1 MPNKKRNLSED
12 NGDMVNLKKA
22 ALNITSRFGLLN
34 THRPL
39 VVAISEERQ
48 AHETLLKLILA
59 RVNAGT
65 SILRWA
71 KSEENQELKNTMC
84 RLYDINL
91 MWAQVQREY
100 AEKSNALGMSL
111 KEILQIE
118 AGLDAL
124 RKNLKDISEKREKLS
139 KSHGEALKK
148 KGDHNSSPVASDELE
163 KLIDEEEELMS
174 ELDVKNIKA
183 EIFKSTGIKKS
194 LTTVMDANLELA
206 RKMQLIFTTAKLVL
220 EEIPDVPSHL
230 KERKNGEPLKEN
242 ESADL
247 VSELAASLNIQR
259 SLSSTQSTSEDGG
272 ASAVFHV
279 GLHAPHQSKP
289 NSPNTPETAKKTV
302 SGFKKIMTKLGLE
315 RPLPVPPNSKHSQF
329 VDDDLQGFV
338 MVSNLPPPTQL
349 PPPIPRNDFRRR
361 SKSNNLPLR
370 MYAKPYGAGDKCKDD
385 ATGLTDDGDDTDDYI
400 EPLSESPFMNRI
412 YRSSSDSNVASS
424 TMSSHGYC
432 EPWEHY
438 ASHGLND
445 DFKRERSNTDYPVT
459 TRDSKHEY
467 ERPFEMSK
475 DDSTK
480 YGYSRAYDH
489 KKASVTEGEIYN
501 EPLDFIGDNSYADLH
516 RGADKNNDE
525 DEFYSVPYDTYKTRH
540 DRNSNNLGDDVIN
553 EPKYMILEK
562 EKETQKEEEEEVFQ
576 SLYQNST
583 EVAKEIA
590 ENQHVSKIL
599 SKPDASNHHIVIEA
613 KSPIPAPRVINRAF
627 SVDVTEVKSQPVSK
641 KISCPIVP
649 SNYDRKENP
658 KKKLPP
664 KPLPRPRS
672 TFYEE
677 PAPLHGNEP
686 VSKVNVKD
694 MAIQLKGKIRPVTVV
709 PTLTQ
714 NTLKSSEYAA
724 YRNDLQFP

>member
-48 AHETLLKLILA
+48 AHETLLKLILT

-71 KSEENQELKNTMC
+71 KSEENQELKNSMC

-111 KEILQIE
+111 KEILQVE

-124 RKNLKDISEKREKLS
+124 RKNLKDVSEKREKLS

-163 KLIDEEEELMS
+163 KLIDEEEELTS

-272 ASAVFHV
+272 GSAVFHV
-279 GLHAPHQSKP
+279 GLHAPHHSKP
-289 NSPNTPETAKKTV
+289 NSPNTPETAKKPV
-302 SGFKKIMTKLGLE
+302 SAFKKVMTKLGLE

-338 MVSNLPPPTQL
+338 MVSNIPPPTQL

-361 SKSNNLPLR
+361 
-370 MYAKPYGAGDKCKDD
+370 
-385 ATGLTDDGDDTDDYI
+385 
-400 EPLSESPFMNRI
+400 
-412 YRSSSDSNVASS
+412 
-424 TMSSHGYC
+424 HGYC
-432 EPWEHY
+432 EPWEYY

-475 DDSTK
+475 DDTTK

-489 KKASVTEGEIYN
+489 KKPSVMEGEIYN

-540 DRNSNNLGDDVIN
+540 DRNSNNQGDDLIN

-576 SLYQNST
+576 SLYQNPT
-583 EVAKEIA
+583 EVAKKIA

-613 KSPIPAPRVINRAF
+613 KSPIPAPRVINRAS
-627 SVDVTEVKSQPVSK
+627 SVDVPEVKNQPVSK
-641 KISCPIVP
+641 KISCPVVP

-677 PAPLHGNEP
+677 PAPLLENEP
-686 VSKVNVKD
+686 ISKVNVKD